1 MRKDEPKTEPV
12 RQKICEAIERPDHLP
27 EQAPQ
32 VVDQIR
38 ESQSFSEEERTR
50 IQHELEAVLNERQW
64 AITQARKGAFTVSD
78 IEKQLNQLTFQEI
91 TLKGELSSLGEAK
104 NINPLDKWEAR
115 SVAPFKPKVW
125 KQLNERN
132 LIAV

>member
-1 MRKDEPKTEPV
+1 M
-12 RQKICEAIERPDHLP
+12 L

-38 ESQSFSEEERTR
+38 ESQSSSEEERTR

>member
-12 RQKICEAIERPDHLP
+12 RQKICEAIERPDRLL

-38 ESQSFSEEERTR
+38 ESQSSSEEERTR

-104 NINPLDKWEAR
+104 ESKDEISPDETLCYSK
-115 SVAPFKPKVW
+115 
-125 KQLNERN
+125 
-132 LIAV
+132 